1 MVAQMQGT
9 YATNF
14 PTQPVS
20 SVLKSFQD
28 ESMLLQNESCSNAIG
43 AALDAADYVLTTAAS
58 MEQYVQLTIPKTE
71 DGGNF
76 GVSIQL
82 GAIKV
87 MHDHSAKIEKVAEE
101 LYGYASARADALEK
115 CKFPSK
121 TITKSTTESSS
132 NSTGKNAEKGDTSST
147 SQGQSTE
154 QKATETS
161 SEVKEAALRRQ
172 AVAAVDAR
180 YYSKAKLAFQA
191 SISGLLLIADYMDK
205 NKVKI
210 EKPKGDGGSRGYS
223 SSMY

>member
-1 MVAQMQGT
+1 MVSKMQET
-9 YATNF
+9 FAEKF
-14 PTQPVS
+14 PNQPAS
-20 SVLKSFQD
+20 SIIASFQA
-28 ESMLLQNESCSNAIG
+28 ESSLLQNDVCSNAVA
-43 AALDAADYVLTTAAS
+43 AALDACDYVLSTTVS

-82 GAIKV
+82 NAIKV
-87 MHDHSAKIEKVAEE
+87 IQDHSAKIEKVADD

-115 CKFPSK
+115 CKLPSK
-121 TITKSTTESSS
+121 TVVKSTTESSS
-132 NSTGKNAEKGDTSST
+132 SSSGKDAEKGDTSSS
-147 SQGQSTE
+147 SQSQSTE

-161 SEVKEAALRRQ
+161 SETPEAAWRRQ

-180 YYSKAKLAFQA
+180 YFNKAKLAFQSA
-191 SISGLLLIADYMDK
+191 VSGLLLIVDYMDK
-205 NKVKI
+205 NRVKI